1 MALNKAS
8 IKKQIKLFFK
18 PIFYILKDIV
28 SFREKVLLKQN
39 IQFKDRYKDQ
49 RCFLLLTGASIDDI
63 DLTTLRN
70 EQTMTLNL
78 VGLHKRIKDIDLK
91 MYFLPINGKKINKT
105 RSFETD
111 YVQPV
116 YAEYRDQNYLRNYQY
131 VINNNPE
138 RAKNIFE
145 VADKSLSEGGMVFS
159 ETANKGYFSKYSLFK
174 NKQVVY
180 YSLRDVLTGMNVG
193 TDNGNMDLDLTKRF
207 PGSSNTMIN
216 CIFLLIY
223 FGFKEIYLCGAGYT
237 FDPKYE
243 FHFYDSYLIPKNKGF
258 TEAERIAKEMVSVY
272 NTANHAG
279 IKYHG
284 LKEEENHY
292 RVIYVSN
299 YEQTEDA
306 HRIHTLANDYAR
318 SKGVKIFNIVPDT
331 FQSPVYEKVIW
342 ENVKEKLS
350 KV

>member
-1 MALNKAS
+1 MSLKKAS
-8 IKKQIKLFFK
+8 IKKYIKLFFK
-18 PIFYILKDIV
+18 QLFYIVNDVI
-28 SFREKVLLKQN
+28 SFREKALLKQN
-39 IQFKDRYKDQ
+39 LQFKDSYKDQ

-63 DLTTLRN
+63 DITALRN

-78 VGLHKRIKDIDLK
+78 VGLHKKVRDIDLK
-91 MYFLPINGKKINKT
+91 MYFLPLNAKKYNKI

-145 VADKSLSEGGMVFS
+145 VADKCLSEGGMLFS
-159 ETANKGYFSKYSLFK
+159 ETANKGYFSKYSLFE

-180 YSLRDVLTGMNVG
+180 YTLKDALTDLNSGADPG
-193 TDNGNMDLDLTKRF
+193 EIDLDLTKRF
-207 PGSSNTMIN
+207 PASSNTMIN

-243 FHFYDSYLIPKNKGF
+243 FHFYDSYLIPKDKGF
-258 TEAERIAKEMVSVY
+258 TEAERIGREIVSVY
-272 NTANHAG
+272 NTANNAG

-284 LKEEENHY
+284 LKEEDDHY

-299 YEQTEDA
+299 YEQTDDA

-318 SKGVKIFNIVPDT
+318 SKGVKIFNLVSDT
-331 FQSPVYEKVIW
+331 FQSPVYEKVTW
-342 ENVKEKLS
+342 ETVKAKLN
-350 KV
+350 KL